1 MSLNSEDS
9 SSPSPGVVVSV
20 GQCGFDNGQMRDLI
34 RSLDPSLEM
43 RVADDFEETLDQ
55 LASAQGRIR
64 LVLVNRVLD
73 VDGSSGID
81 LIRKIR
87 ASADRFGNI
96 PLMLVSDREPAQ
108 AQAIAEG
115 ALPGFGKSALRS
127 AQTRDRVRQ
136 AIESGG

>member
-1 MSLNSEDS
+1 MNVKSEDS
-9 SSPSPGVVVSV
+9 SPPKQGVVVSV

-34 RSLDPSLEM
+34 RSLDPALEI
-43 RVADDFEETLDQ
+43 RTADDFEETLDL
-55 LASAQGRIR
+55 LASAKGRIR

-73 VDGSSGID
+73 ADGSSGID
-81 LIRKIR
+81 LIRTIR
-87 ASADRFGNI
+87 ASADRLGNV

-127 AQTRDRVRQ
+127 AQTRERVRQ
-136 AIESGG
+136 AIESDG

>member
-1 MSLNSEDS
+1 MSSKTDV
-9 SSPSPGVVVSV
+9 SSPSTPGIVLSV

-34 RSLDPSLEM
+34 RSVDPSLET

-55 LASAQGRIR
+55 LASAQGSIR

-73 VDGSSGID
+73 ADGSSGID
-81 LIRKIR
+81 LIRKIK
-87 ASADRFGNI
+87 ASANPYGSI
-96 PLMLVSDREPAQ
+96 PLMLVSDRESAQ

-115 ALPGFGKSALRS
+115 ALPGFGKSAIRS

-136 AIESGG
+136 AIVSGG

>member
-1 MSLNSEDS
+1 MNASTENNR
-9 SSPSPGVVVSV
+9 PSAPGIVLSV
-20 GQCGFDNGQMRDLI
+20 GQCGFDNGQMRELI
-34 RSLDPSLEM
+34 RSLDPALEL
-43 RVADDFEETLDQ
+43 RVADDVEETIDQ
-55 LASAQGRIR
+55 LASAQGLIR

-115 ALPGFGKSALRS
+115 AMPGFGKSALRS